1 MAKAYVFD
9 AAGKEIYD
17 VLIDIFDKMPKE
29 ASLALNNVGIKG
41 ITYVGQRTADAL
53 SSLLTTRLSRS
64 MLTARS
70 RRSGRSGMKPCTG

>member
-17 VLIDIFDKMPKE
+17 VLIDIFDKTPKE

-53 SSLLTTRLSRS
+53 SSLTTRQSRS
-64 MLTARS
+64 TLTARS